1 MAASAVAGGAARSTV
16 AVASTPSAVPSR
28 ASMMATFAVAD
39 WPAGSRWRADGM
51 ATSAATL
58 ARGLV
63 AAATSAATDGAS
75 PAGRVMVAWP
85 ETAARGRLGCVSSEP
100 RADPSPDTRTR
111 AWLSPTWT
119 VVLSLS
125 EPAWPPQRPS
135 SRDSAPPPQRRTSAV
150 GAEPTRTD
158 ARVDASSALAVP
170 APRASRPPAS
180 AATPIARLVHEFTR
194 CLLLARFRDVPERR
208 RNPLGGSDEGQV
220 GAGAGARPLGMGA
233 RVARQAEQEQRAG
246 EGGKAHPGRR
256 RGRDG
261 VLPYGEPGRR
271 RQAGRGLQRQRGKVV
286 VPAVAGR
293 RAGSAGRRRLA
304 GGRRWDDEGRP
315 GAGRTGEEVG
325 DRAGTGGRWGRMGRE
340 QAARQGQLDREQA
353 ARQDA
358 AAPPTGTS
366 APPTGALAG
375 ARARRSE
382 PASPAVGLPATR
394 RSGRAMRWV
403 GGAVRRTGE
412 VAAGAPRLM
421 ARTARAGTVDPTAGR
436 AAGRRRDATL
446 RRATPA
452 VRPPVDET
460 VPAAPLA
467 SEPTG
472 SVAAARVPPTGSR
485 NPDPCRSVAPAGR
498 DDSRTNSTPPTRSR
512 SRRTSSRRRVGACP
526 TWCAFSTTTS
536 SGRHEYPQWSG

>member
-194 CLLLARFRDVPERR
+194 CLLPARFRDVPERR

-220 GAGAGARPLGMGA
+220 GAGAGARPLGVGA

-246 EGGKAHPGRR
+246 ESGKAHPGRR

-293 RAGSAGRRRLA
+293 RAGSAGRR
-304 GGRRWDDEGRP
+304 WDDEGRP

-325 DRAGTGGRWGRMGRE
+325 DRAGTGGRWGRTGRE

-358 AAPPTGTS
+358 ADPPPKGS
-366 APPTGALAG
+366 DERVERPADRRQRPADRRQRPADRRQRPADRRQRPADRHQRPADRGADRREGPT
-375 ARARRSE
+375 E
-382 PASPAVGLPATR
+382 
-394 RSGRAMRWV
+394 
-403 GGAVRRTGE
+403 RTGE
-412 VAAGAPRLM
+412 PSR
-421 ARTARAGTVDPTAGR
+421 R
-436 AAGRRRDATL
+436 AAGGATQLAGDALGRGRGPADRGGGRRRAPPDGSHRASRNRRPD
-446 RRATPA
+446 RRAGRRSPQGRDAPTSHA
-452 VRPPVDET
+452 GG
-460 VPAAPLA
+460 PAA
-467 SEPTG
+467 
-472 SVAAARVPPTGSR
+472 R
-485 NPDPCRSVAPAGR
+485 GR
-498 DDSRTNSTPPTRSR
+498 DRPGGAPGQRADRLGD
-512 SRRTSSRRRVGACP
+512 RRQGPAHRVEEP
-526 TWCAFSTTTS
+526 
-536 SGRHEYPQWSG
+536 

>member
-1 MAASAVAGGAARSTV
+1 MAASAVAAAGSPEPKRPSSTIASATV

-63 AAATSAATDGAS
+63 SAATSAATDGAS

-85 ETAARGRLGCVSSEP
+85 ETATHGRPGRVSSEP

-135 SRDSAPPPQRRTSAV
+135 SPDSAPPPQRRTSAV

-194 CLLLARFRDVPERR
+194 CLLPAKFRDVPERR

-220 GAGAGARPLGMGA
+220 GAGADTRPHGMGT
-233 RVARQAEQEQRAG
+233 RVARQAEQEQRAD

-256 RGRDG
+256 RGREG
-261 VLPYGEPGRR
+261 VLPHGEPGRR

-286 VPAVAGR
+286 VSALAGR

-325 DRAGTGGRWGRMGRE
+325 DRAGTGGRWGRTGRE

-358 AAPPTGTS
+358 ADPPPKGS
-366 APPTGALAG
+366 DERVERPADRRQRPADRHQRPADRRQRPADRRQRPADRHQRPADRGADRREGPT
-375 ARARRSE
+375 E
-382 PASPAVGLPATR
+382 
-394 RSGRAMRWV
+394 
-403 GGAVRRTGE
+403 RTGE
-412 VAAGAPRLM
+412 PSR
-421 ARTARAGTVDPTAGR
+421 R
-436 AAGRRRDATL
+436 AAGGATQLAGDALGRGRGPADRGGGRRRAPPDGSHRASRNRRPD
-446 RRATPA
+446 RRAGRRSPQGRDAPTSHA
-452 VRPPVDET
+452 GG
-460 VPAAPLA
+460 PAA
-467 SEPTG
+467 
-472 SVAAARVPPTGSR
+472 R
-485 NPDPCRSVAPAGR
+485 GR
-498 DDSRTNSTPPTRSR
+498 DRPGGAPGQRADRLGD
-512 SRRTSSRRRVGACP
+512 RRQGPAHRVEEP
-526 TWCAFSTTTS
+526 
-536 SGRHEYPQWSG
+536 

>member
-1 MAASAVAGGAARSTV
+1 
-16 AVASTPSAVPSR
+16 
-28 ASMMATFAVAD
+28 MATFAVAD

-63 AAATSAATDGAS
+63 SAATSAATDGAS

-85 ETAARGRLGCVSSEP
+85 ETAAPGRLGRVSSEP

-135 SRDSAPPPQRRTSAV
+135 SRDSAPSPQRRTSAV

-286 VPAVAGR
+286 VPTVAWR

-304 GGRRWDDEGRP
+304 GGRRWDNEGRP
-315 GAGRTGEEVG
+315 GTGRTGEEVG
-325 DRAGTGGRWGRMGRE
+325 DRAGTGGRWGRMGQE

-358 AAPPTGTS
+358 ADPPPKGSDERIERPADRRQRPADRRQGS
-366 APPTGALAG
+366 AERGADGREGPT
-375 ARARRSE
+375 E
-382 PASPAVGLPATR
+382 
-394 RSGRAMRWV
+394 
-403 GGAVRRTGE
+403 RTGE
-412 VAAGAPRLM
+412 PSR
-421 ARTARAGTVDPTAGR
+421 R
-436 AAGRRRDATL
+436 AAGGATQRAGDALGRGRGPADRGGGRRRAPPDGSHRASRNRRPD
-446 RRATPA
+446 RRAGRRSPQGRDAPTSHA
-452 VRPPVDET
+452 GG
-460 VPAAPLA
+460 PAA
-467 SEPTG
+467 
-472 SVAAARVPPTGSR
+472 R
-485 NPDPCRSVAPAGR
+485 GR
-498 DDSRTNSTPPTRSR
+498 DRPGGAPGQRADRLGD
-512 SRRTSSRRRVGACP
+512 RRQGPAHRVEEP
-526 TWCAFSTTTS
+526 
-536 SGRHEYPQWSG
+536 